1 MKKQS
6 IQLLS
11 ISLFI
16 LMCLS
21 CFLHPAFADKKNDTL
36 NIAFSKELETLDR
49 YFNTARE
56 GIVIARHA
64 YDNLLYRDPVTYE
77 YKGLIAKTFKWNSDT
92 EMAIN
97 LRQGIKFHN
106 GQELTADD
114 VVYTLNFAA
123 NPDNKVKTQRY
134 SSWIDHVEKTGD
146 YGIKIILKKPFPAAF
161 EFLSGANPIY
171 PKDYYSKVGTD
182 GFGVKPIGSGPYKI
196 VEVIPGQKIVMEKN
210 ENYFKDSPKGQPNIG
225 KIVWRTLPEIN
236 TQMAE
241 LMTGSLDWI
250 YLIPPDQA
258 AKLAK
263 IPSLTVTPA
272 ETMRI
277 GYIVFD
283 AANRSGKEHG
293 MDNPYVKLE
302 VRQAINH
309 AINRDSIAKNLLGGQ
324 SRAVYS
330 ACFPSQFGCEQDVK
344 QYEYDPV
351 KAKKLLAD
359 AGYPDGFETTLYGYR
374 NRDFA
379 EAMIGDLA
387 AVGIRAKLM
396 IMKYSA
402 LREKARAGKAQ
413 MQFLTWGS
421 YSINDV
427 SAITSHFF
435 EFEADDLSRD
445 PIVKDLLMEA
455 DTSID
460 MPKRKKL
467 YSDALK
473 RIADQAYWCPM
484 FTYVSNN
491 CYSKDLAFTP
501 YPDAVPRFFQAKWK

>member
-1 MKKQS
+1 MKKS
-6 IQLLS
+6 YLRFLS
-11 ISLFI
+11 LPLFMLI
-16 LMCLS
+16 CLS
-21 CFLHPAFADKKNDTL
+21 CFLPQAFAGKKDDTL

-56 GIVIARHA
+56 GIVISRHA
-64 YDNLLYRDPVTYE
+64 FDNLLYRDPVTYE
-77 YKGLIAKTFKWNSDT
+77 YKGLLAKSFKWNSDT
-92 EMAIN
+92 EMEIV
-97 LRQGIKFHN
+97 LRQGVKFHN

-114 VVYTLNFAA
+114 VAYTLNFAA

-134 SSWIDHVEKTGD
+134 SDWIDHVEKTGT
-146 YGIKIILKKPFPAAF
+146 YSVKIMLKKPFPAAF

-171 PKDYYSKVGTD
+171 PKAYYSKVGVN
-182 GFGVKPIGSGPYKI
+182 GFGVAPIGTGPYKI
-196 VEVIPGQKIVMEKN
+196 TQVIPGKKVVMEKN
-210 ENYFKDSPKGQPNIG
+210 NDYFKDSPKGQPSIG

-250 YLIPPDQA
+250 YLVPPDQA
-258 AKLAK
+258 EKLAK
-263 IPSLTVTPA
+263 MSNLTVTPA

-277 GYIVFD
+277 GYLQFD
-283 AANRSGKEHG
+283 AINRSGKEHG
-293 MDNPYVKLE
+293 MDNPYAKLG

-309 AINRDSIAKNLLGGQ
+309 AINRDSIAKNLIGGQ
-324 SRAVYS
+324 SRSVYS
-330 ACFPSQFGCEQDVK
+330 ACFPSQFGCEQDVA
-344 QYEYDPV
+344 QYEYNPV
-351 KAKKLLAD
+351 KAKKLLAE
-359 AGYPDGFETTLYGYR
+359 AGYPNGFETTLYGYR
-374 NRDFA
+374 NRSFA

-387 AVGIRAKLM
+387 AVGIKAKLM

-435 EFEADDLSRD
+435 EFEADDLAMD
-445 PIVKDLLMEA
+445 PKVKDWLVEA
-455 DTSID
+455 DSSID
-460 MPKRKKL
+460 TPRRKEL
-467 YSDALK
+467 YSKALK
-473 RIADQAYWCPM
+473 QIADQAYWAPM

-491 CYSKDLAFTP
+491 CYSKDLNFTP
-501 YPDAVPRFFQAKWK
+501 YPDAVPRFFQATWK

>member
-1 MKKQS
+1 MKKS
-6 IQLLS
+6 INVLSVLLM
-11 ISLFI
+11 IFI
-16 LMCLS
+16 CCS
-21 CFLHPAFADKKNDTL
+21 VFLQPAFADKKNDTL

-56 GIVIARHA
+56 GIVISRHA
-64 YDNLLYRDPVTYE
+64 FDNLLYRDPVTYE
-77 YKGLIAKTFKWNSDT
+77 YKGLIAKDFKWNSNT
-92 EMAIN
+92 EMEIN
-97 LRQGIKFHN
+97 LREGITFHN
-106 GQELTADD
+106 GQKLTADD

-134 SSWIDHVEKTGD
+134 SSWIDSVVKTGD
-146 YGIKIILKKPFPAAF
+146 YSVKIMLKKPFPAAF

-171 PKDYYSKVGTD
+171 PKDYYSEVGTK
-182 GFGVKPIGSGPYKI
+182 GFGVRPIGSGPYKI
-196 VEVIPGQKIVMEKN
+196 VEVIPGKKIVMEKN
-210 ENYFKDSPKGQPNIG
+210 ENYFKDSPKGQPSIG

-241 LMTGSLDWI
+241 LMTGALDWI
-250 YLIPPDQA
+250 YLVPPDQA

-277 GYIVFD
+277 GYLVFD
-283 AANRSGKEHG
+283 AADRSGKEHG
-293 MDNPYVKLE
+293 MDNPYAKLE

-309 AINRDSIAKNLLGGQ
+309 AINRNSIAKNLLGGQ

-344 QYEYDPV
+344 QYEYNPEL
-351 KAKKLLAD
+351 AKKLLAE

-374 NRDFA
+374 NRPFA

-387 AVGIRAKLM
+387 AVGIKAKLM
-396 IMKYSA
+396 ILKYAA
-402 LREKARAGKAQ
+402 LREKARAGKTQ

-445 PIVKDLLMEA
+445 PVVRDLLVEA
-455 DTSID
+455 DSSID
-460 MPKRKKL
+460 AVKRKKL

-473 RIADQAYWCPM
+473 RIADEAYWCPM

-491 CYSKDLAFTP
+491 CYSKDLDFTP
-501 YPDAVPRFFQAKWK
+501 YPDAVPRFFQAQWK

>member
-1 MKKQS
+1 MKKS
-6 IQLLS
+6 INTWSVLLTV
-11 ISLFI
+11 FI
-16 LMCLS
+16 
-21 CFLHPAFADKKNDTL
+21 CFSYFVQPAFADKKNDTL

-56 GIVIARHA
+56 GIVISRHA
-64 YDNLLYRDPVTYE
+64 FDNLLYRDPVTYE
-77 YKGLIAKTFKWNSDT
+77 YKGLIAKDFKWNSNT
-92 EMAIN
+92 EMEIN
-97 LRQGIKFHN
+97 IREGIVFHN
-106 GQELTADD
+106 GQKLTADD

-123 NPDNKVKTQRY
+123 DPDNKVKTQRY
-134 SSWIDHVEKTGD
+134 SNWIDRVEKTGD
-146 YGIKIILKKPFPAAF
+146 YSVKIILKKPFPAAF

-171 PKDYYSKVGTD
+171 PKDYYSEVGTK
-182 GFGVKPIGSGPYKI
+182 GFGIKPIGSGPYKI
-196 VEVIPGQKIVMEKN
+196 VEVIPGKKVVMEKN
-210 ENYFKDSPKGQPNIG
+210 EAYFKDSPKGQASIG

-241 LMTGSLDWI
+241 LMTGALDWI
-250 YLIPPDQA
+250 YLVPPDQA

-263 IPSLTVTPA
+263 NPNLTVTPA

-277 GYIVFD
+277 GYLVFD
-283 AANRSGKEHG
+283 AADRSGKEHG
-293 MDNPYVKLE
+293 MDNPYVKLK

-309 AINRDSIAKNLLGGQ
+309 AINKDSIAKNLIGGQ

-344 QYEYDPV
+344 QYEYNPE
-351 KAKKLLAD
+351 KAKKLLAE
-359 AGYPDGFETTLYGYR
+359 AGYPDGFETTLFGYR
-374 NRDFA
+374 NRPFA

-387 AVGIRAKLM
+387 AVGIKAKLM
-396 IMKYSA
+396 ILKYAA

-435 EFEADDLSRD
+435 EFEADDLSMD
-445 PIVKDLLMEA
+445 PMVRDLLIEA
-455 DTSID
+455 DSSID
-460 MPKRKKL
+460 TVKRKKL

-473 RIADQAYWCPM
+473 RIADEAYWCPM

-491 CYSKDLAFTP
+491 CFSKDLDFTP
-501 YPDAVPRFFQAKWK
+501 YPDAVPRFFQAQWK

>member
-1 MKKQS
+1 MKKS
-6 IQLLS
+6 NNVLS
-11 ISLFI
+11 FA
-16 LMCLS
+16 LMTIICCTFFS
-21 CFLHPAFADKKNDTL
+21 QPALADKKNDTL

-56 GIVIARHA
+56 GIVISRHVF
-64 YDNLLYRDPVTYE
+64 DNLLYRDPVTYE
-77 YKGLIAKTFKWNSDT
+77 YKGLIAKSFKWNSNT
-92 EMAIN
+92 EMEII
-97 LRQGIKFHN
+97 LREGIKFHN

-134 SSWIDHVEKTGD
+134 SSWIDRVEKTGS
-146 YGIKIILKKPFPAAF
+146 YSVKIILKKPFPAAY

-171 PKDYYSKVGTD
+171 PKDYYKEVGTK

-196 VEVIPGQKIVMEKN
+196 VEVIPGKKVVMERN
-210 ENYFKDSPKGQPNIG
+210 EDYFKDSPKGQASIG
-225 KIVWRTLPEIN
+225 KIIWRTLPEIN

-241 LMTGSLDWI
+241 LMTGALDWI
-250 YLIPPDQA
+250 YLVPPDQA
-258 AKLAK
+258 AKLAEL
-263 IPSLTVTPA
+263 PGLTVTPA

-277 GYIVFD
+277 GYLVFD
-283 AANRSGKEHG
+283 AADRSGKEHG
-293 MDNPYVKLE
+293 MDNPYVKLK

-324 SRAVYS
+324 SRAVHS

-344 QYEYDPV
+344 QYEYSPE
-351 KAKKLLAD
+351 KAKKLLAE

-387 AVGIRAKLM
+387 AVGIKAKLM
-396 IMKYSA
+396 ILKYAA

-435 EFEADDLSRD
+435 EFEADDLSMDSVVR
-445 PIVKDLLMEA
+445 DLLVEA
-455 DTSID
+455 DSSID
-460 MPKRKKL
+460 TVKRGKL

-473 RIADQAYWCPM
+473 RIADEAYWCPM

-491 CYSKDLAFTP
+491 CYSKDLDFTP
-501 YPDAVPRFFQAKWK
+501 YPDAVPRFFQAQWK

>member
-1 MKKQS
+1 MKKS
-6 IQLLS
+6 CSLLFVMLM
-11 ISLFI
+11 IFI
-16 LMCLS
+16 
-21 CFLHPAFADKKNDTL
+21 CFSVFLQPAFADKKNDTL

-56 GIVIARHA
+56 GIVVSRHVF
-64 YDNLLYRDPVTYE
+64 DNLLYRDPVTYE
-77 YKGLIAKTFKWNSDT
+77 YKGLVAKSFKWNSTT
-92 EMAIN
+92 ELEIV
-97 LRQGIKFHN
+97 LREGITFHN
-106 GQELTADD
+106 GQKLTADD

-134 SSWIDHVEKTGD
+134 SSWIDNVVKTGE
-146 YGIKIILKKPFPAAF
+146 YSVKIMLKKPFPAAF

-171 PKDYYSKVGTD
+171 PKDYYAEVGTK

-196 VEVIPGQKIVMEKN
+196 IEVVPGKKIVMVKN
-210 ENYFKDSPKGQPNIG
+210 EAYFKDSPKGQASIS
-225 KIVWRTLPEIN
+225 KIIWRTLPEVN

-241 LMTGSLDWI
+241 LMTGALDWI
-250 YLIPPDQA
+250 YLVPPDQA

-263 IPSLTVTPA
+263 NPNLTVTPA

-277 GYIVFD
+277 GYLVFD
-283 AANRSGKEHG
+283 AADRSGKEHG
-293 MDNPYVKLE
+293 MDNPYVKLQ

-309 AINRDSIAKNLLGGQ
+309 AINRDSIAKNLIGGQ

-344 QYEYDPV
+344 QYDYNPE
-351 KAKKLLAD
+351 KAKKLLAE

-374 NRDFA
+374 NRPFA
-379 EAMIGDLA
+379 EAIIGDLA
-387 AVGIRAKLM
+387 AVGIKANLM
-396 IMKYSA
+396 IMKYAA

-445 PIVKDLLMEA
+445 PVVKDLLIEA

-460 MPKRKKL
+460 MDKRKKL

-473 RIADQAYWCPM
+473 RIADEAYWCPM

-491 CYSKDLAFTP
+491 CYSKDLDFTP
-501 YPDAVPRFFQAKWK
+501 YPDAVPRFFQAQWK

>member
-1 MKKQS
+1 MKKCNN
-6 IQLLS
+6 LLS
-11 ISLFI
+11 ILLVIFI
-16 LMCLS
+16 CCS
-21 CFLHPAFADKKNDTL
+21 CFLQPAFADKKSDTL
-36 NIAFSKELETLDR
+36 NIAFTKELETLDR

-56 GIVIARHA
+56 GIVISRHA
-64 YDNLLYRDPVTYE
+64 FDNLLYRDPVTYE
-77 YKGLIAKTFKWNSDT
+77 YKGLIAKSFKWNSDT
-92 EMAIN
+92 EMEIVI
-97 LRQGIKFHN
+97 REGITFHN
-106 GQELTADD
+106 GEKLTADD

-134 SSWIDHVEKTGD
+134 SSWIDRVEKTGD
-146 YGIKIILKKPFPAAF
+146 YSVKIILKKPFPAAF

-171 PKDYYSKVGTD
+171 PKGYYSEVGTK
-182 GFGVKPIGSGPYKI
+182 GFGVRPIGSGPYKI
-196 VEVIPGQKIVMEKN
+196 VEVIPGKKIVMVKN
-210 ENYFKDSPKGQPNIG
+210 ENYFKDSPKGQASIG

-241 LMTGSLDWI
+241 LMTGALDWI
-250 YLIPPDQA
+250 YLVPPDQA
-258 AKLAK
+258 EKLAK
-263 IPSLTVTPA
+263 SPNLTVTPA

-277 GYIVFD
+277 GYLVFD
-283 AANRSGKEHG
+283 AADRSGKEHG
-293 MDNPYVKLE
+293 MDNPYVKLK

-309 AINRDSIAKNLLGGQ
+309 AINRDSIAKNLIGGQ
-324 SRAVYS
+324 SRSVYS

-344 QYEYDPV
+344 QYEYNPE
-351 KAKKLLAD
+351 KAKKLLAE

-374 NRDFA
+374 NRPFA

-387 AVGIRAKLM
+387 AVGIKAKLM

-435 EFEADDLSRD
+435 EFEADDMSMD
-445 PIVKDLLMEA
+445 PAVRDLLIEA
-455 DTSID
+455 DSSID
-460 MPKRKKL
+460 TPKRKQL

-473 RIADQAYWCPM
+473 RIADEAYWCPM

-491 CYSKDLAFTP
+491 CFSKDLDFTP
-501 YPDAVPRFFQAKWK
+501 YPDAVPRFFMAKWK

>member
-1 MKKQS
+1 MKKKS
-6 IQLLS
+6 VLLLS
-11 ISLFI
+11 VSLFI

-21 CFLHPAFADKKNDTL
+21 CFLQPAFADKKNDTL
-36 NIAFSKELETLDR
+36 NIAFTKELETLDR

-64 YDNLLYRDPVTYE
+64 FDNLLYRDPVTYE
-77 YKGLIAKTFKWNSDT
+77 YKGLIAKSFKWNSDT
-92 EMAIN
+92 EMEIV

-134 SSWIDHVEKTGD
+134 SSWIDTVVKTGT
-146 YGIKIILKKPFPAAF
+146 YGVKIMLKKPFPAAF

-171 PKDYYSKVGTD
+171 PKAYYSKVGTT

-196 VEVIPGQKIVMEKN
+196 VDVIPGQKVTMERN
-210 ENYFKDSPKGQPNIG
+210 EDYFKDSPKGRPSIR

-250 YLIPPDQA
+250 YLVPPDQA

-263 IPSLTVTPA
+263 MPALTVTPA

-277 GYIVFD
+277 GYLQFD
-283 AANRSGKEHG
+283 SANRSGKEHG
-293 MDNPYVKLE
+293 MDNPFAELK

-344 QYEYDPV
+344 KYEYNPEL
-351 KAKKLLAD
+351 AKKLLAE
-359 AGYPDGFETTLYGYR
+359 AGYPNGFETTLYGYR
-374 NRDFA
+374 NRPFA

-387 AVGIRAKLM
+387 SVGIKAKLM

-427 SAITSHFF
+427 SAIVSHFF

-445 PIVKDLLMEA
+445 PKVRDLLVEA
-455 DTSID
+455 DSSID
-460 MPKRKKL
+460 TPKRKQL

-491 CYSKDLAFTP
+491 CYSKDLDFKP

>member
-1 MKKQS
+1 MKKC
-6 IQLLS
+6 IHVLS
-11 ISLFI
+11 VSLI
-16 LMCLS
+16 MLIGCT
-21 CFLHPAFADKKNDTL
+21 CFLQPAFADKKNDTL

-56 GIVIARHA
+56 GIVISRHA
-64 YDNLLYRDPVTYE
+64 FDNLLYRDPVTYK
-77 YKGLIAKTFKWNSDT
+77 YKGLIAKSFKWNTNT
-92 EMAIN
+92 ELDIT
-97 LRQGIKFHN
+97 LREGITFHN
-106 GQELTADD
+106 GQKLTADD

-134 SSWIDHVEKTGD
+134 SSWIDKVVKTGE
-146 YGIKIILKKPFPAAF
+146 YSVKIMLKKPFPAAF

-171 PKDYYSKVGTD
+171 PKDYYSKVGTR

-196 VEVIPGQKIVMEKN
+196 VEVIPGKKVVMEKN
-210 ENYFKDSPKGQPNIG
+210 ENYFKDSPKGQPSIG
-225 KIVWRTLPEIN
+225 KIVWRTLPEVN

-241 LMTGSLDWI
+241 LMTGALDWI
-250 YLIPPDQA
+250 YLVPPDQA
-258 AKLAK
+258 AKLAE
-263 IPSLTVTPA
+263 IPNIKVVPA

-277 GYIVFD
+277 GYLVFD
-283 AANRSGKEHG
+283 AADRSGKEHG
-293 MDNPYVKLE
+293 MDNPYAKLQ

-324 SRAVYS
+324 SSAVYS

-344 QYEYDPV
+344 KYDYNPE
-351 KAKKLLAD
+351 KAKKLLAE

-374 NRDFA
+374 NRPFA

-387 AVGIRAKLM
+387 AVGIKAKLM
-396 IMKYSA
+396 VLKYAA

-445 PIVKDLLMEA
+445 PVVRDLLLEA
-455 DTSID
+455 DSSID
-460 MPKRKKL
+460 TVKRKKL

-491 CYSKDLAFTP
+491 CFSKSLDFTP